1 LNHPLQTKFAYQI
14 GAVGE
19 AGLPDS
25 QLYLEALADADL
37 VHELRYDA
45 AWVIEHHFSDYYAQP
60 NPLMLLSHVAARCP
74 GLGLGTAVM
83 VLPWYNPIRFAEDI
97 AMLQTL
103 SVGELHIG
111 LGRGTARS
119 EYEAF
124 GISMESARA
133 RFAEAWELTRLALK
147 GDRFTFDGEFVKI
160 AEPIRLRPQLSKKM
174 PNFYG
179 AIGSPGSAEIM
190 ADLDL
195 PPLCLSNFPDH
206 VLQKILDNWDAKA
219 RSLGRSTNV
228 VKPLAIKCFVGETDK
243 QAREEALEY
252 LPDFFRL
259 QVEHYETDASP
270 WDNIAG
276 YEQFSRM
283 FSTMKEMCDP
293 ANLGPFI
300 DQNLVG
306 SPETIAARIRK
317 LQGIGFNYFVITNA
331 TYGVPR
337 AVRQSTIRRFADEVI
352 PLVAEEARTPV
363 PAK

>member
-1 LNHPLQTKFAYQI
+1 LKHSLQARFAYQI

-19 AGLPDS
+19 AGSPDA
-25 QLYLEALADADL
+25 QLYKEALADA
-37 VHELRYDA
+37 ELIHRLGYDA
-45 AWVIEHHFSDYYAQP
+45 AWVIEHHFSDYYPQP
-60 NPLMLLSHVAARCP
+60 NPLLLLSHVAAKCP

-103 SVGELHIG
+103 SEGELHIG
-111 LGRGTARS
+111 MGRGTAKS

-124 GISMESARA
+124 GISMETARS
-133 RFAEAWELTRLALK
+133 RFSEAWNLTRLALK
-147 GDRFTFDGEFVKI
+147 GEPFTFDGEFVKI
-160 AEPIRLRPQLSKKM
+160 PDPIVLRPQLSKKM

-206 VLQKILDNWDAKA
+206 VLKSILARWDAKA
-219 RSLGRSTNV
+219 RLHGRSTAV
-228 VKPLAIKCFVGETDK
+228 TRPLAIKCFVGKTDK
-243 QAREEALEY
+243 QAREEALEH
-252 LPDFFRL
+252 LPNFFRL
-259 QVEHYETDASP
+259 QVKHYETDARP
-270 WDNIAG
+270 WDNVSG

-283 FSTMKEMCDP
+283 FSTLKEMCDP
-293 ANLGPFI
+293 ANLGPFL

-306 SPETIAARIRK
+306 SPETVAARIRK
-317 LQGIGFNYFVITNA
+317 LQDIGFNYFVVTNA

-337 AVRQSTIRRFADEVI
+337 SVRQSTISLFANEVI
-352 PLVAEEARTPV
+352 PRVAEDVRTLV

>member
-1 LNHPLQTKFAYQI
+1 
-14 GAVGE
+14 
-19 AGLPDS
+19 
-25 QLYLEALADADL
+25 
-37 VHELRYDA
+37 
-45 AWVIEHHFSDYYAQP
+45 
-60 NPLMLLSHVAARCP
+60 
-74 GLGLGTAVM
+74 M

-103 SVGELHIG
+103 STGELHIG
-111 LGRGTARS
+111 MGRGTAKS

-124 GISMESARA
+124 GIAMESARS
-133 RFAEAWELTRLALK
+133 RFSETWELTRLALK
-147 GDRFTFDGEFVKI
+147 GKPFSFDGEFVKI
-160 AEPIRLRPQLSKKM
+160 ANPVLLRPQLSRKM

-206 VLQKILDNWDAKA
+206 VLKSILVRWDAKA
-219 RSLGRSTNV
+219 QSHGRSTAV
-228 VKPLAIKCFVGETDK
+228 TKPLAIKCFVGKTDK
-243 QAREEALEY
+243 QAREQALEH

-259 QVEHYETDASP
+259 QVEHYQTDARP
-270 WDNIAG
+270 WDDVAG

-283 FSTMKEMCDP
+283 FATLKEMCNPD
-293 ANLGPFI
+293 NLGPFL

-306 SPETIAARIRK
+306 SPETIAARVRT

-337 AVRQSTIRRFADEVI
+337 PVRQSTIRLFAKEVM
-352 PLVAEEARTPV
+352 PLLAESARERVPV
-363 PAK
+363 Q

>member
-1 LNHPLQTKFAYQI
+1 MEHSLRARFAYQI

-19 AGLPDS
+19 AGLPDA
-25 QLYLEALADADL
+25 QLYREALADA
-37 VHELRYDA
+37 ELIHRLGYDA
-45 AWVIEHHFSDYYAQP
+45 AWVIEHHFSDYYPQP
-60 NPLMLLSHVAARCP
+60 NPLMLLSHVAAKCP

-103 SVGELHIG
+103 STGELHIG
-111 LGRGTARS
+111 IGRGTAKS

-124 GISMESARA
+124 GIPMETARE
-133 RFAEAWELTRLALK
+133 RFAETWDLTRLALK
-147 GDRFTFDGEFVKI
+147 GEPFTFDGEFTKVP
-160 AEPIRLRPQLSKKM
+160 APIRLRPQLANRS

-179 AIGSPGSAEIM
+179 AIGSPSSAELM
-190 ADLDL
+190 ADMNL

-206 VLQKILDNWDAKA
+206 VLKSILARWDERA
-219 RSLGRSTNV
+219 RLKGRSTAV
-228 VKPLAIKCFVGETDK
+228 TKPLAIKCFVAETDE
-243 QAREEALEY
+243 QARQQALTH

-259 QVEHYETDASP
+259 QVEHYETDARP

-283 FSTMKEMCDP
+283 FASLKDMCNP
-293 ANLGPFI
+293 SNLGPFI

-306 SPETIAARIRK
+306 SPGTVAARLRQ
-317 LQGIGFNYFVITNA
+317 LQDIGFNYFVLTNA

-337 AVRQSTIRRFADEVI
+337 SVRQSTIRLFANEVI
-352 PLVAEEARTPV
+352 PLLAADERV
-363 PAK
+363 PAPAT

>member
-1 LNHPLQTKFAYQI
+1 MKNSHHPRFAYQI

-19 AGLPDS
+19 AGSSDAE
-25 QLYLEALADADL
+25 LYGEALSDA
-37 VHELRYDA
+37 ELIHRLGYDA
-45 AWVIEHHFSDYYAQP
+45 AWVIEHHFSDYYPQP
-60 NPLMLLSHVAARCP
+60 NPLLLLSHVAAKCP

-103 SVGELHIG
+103 SSGELHIG
-111 LGRGTARS
+111 MGRGTAKS

-124 GISMESARA
+124 GISMETART
-133 RFAEAWELTRLALK
+133 RFSEAWELTRLALK
-147 GDRFTFDGEFVKI
+147 GDPFTFEGEFVKV
-160 AEPIRLRPQLSKKM
+160 ADPIVLRPQLEKKM

-206 VLQKILDNWDAKA
+206 VLRSILARWETKA
-219 RSLGRSTNV
+219 QSQGRTAV
-228 VKPLAIKCFVGETDK
+228 TKPLAIKCFIGRTDRD
-243 QAREEALEY
+243 AREEALAY

-259 QVEHYETDASP
+259 QVEHYETDARP
-270 WDNIAG
+270 WDNVSG
-276 YEQFSRM
+276 YEQFSKM
-283 FSTMKEMCDP
+283 FSTLKEMCNPD
-293 ANLGPFI
+293 NLGPFL

-306 SPETIAARIRK
+306 SPETVTARIRQ
-317 LQGIGFNYFVITNA
+317 LQEIGFNYFVITNA

-337 AVRQSTIRRFADEVI
+337 SVRQSTIRRFAEEVI
-352 PLVAEEARTPV
+352 PRVTESVRTPV
-363 PAK
+363 SVE

>member
-1 LNHPLQTKFAYQI
+1 MIHDLQSRFAYQI

-19 AGLPDS
+19 AGLT
-25 QLYLEALADADL
+25 DADL
-37 VHELRYDA
+37 YVEALSDAELIHKLGYDA
-45 AWVIEHHFSDYYAQP
+45 AWAIEHHFSDYYPQP
-60 NPLMLLSHVAARCP
+60 NPLLLLSHVAAKCP

-103 SVGELHIG
+103 SSGELHIG
-111 LGRGTARS
+111 MGRGTAKS
-119 EYEAF
+119 EYDAF
-124 GISMESARA
+124 GISMETART

-147 GDRFTFDGEFVKI
+147 GEPFNFDGEFVRV
-160 AEPIRLRPQLSKKM
+160 ADPILLRPKLSKET

-206 VLQKILDNWDAKA
+206 VLTSILTRWDAQA
-219 RSLGRSTNV
+219 RRRGMSTAV
-228 VKPLAIKCFVGETDK
+228 TKPLAIKCFVGETDEK
-243 QAREEALEY
+243 AREEALEY

-259 QVEHYETDASP
+259 QVEHYETDARP
-270 WDNIAG
+270 WDNVAG

-283 FSTMKEMCDP
+283 FSTLKEMCDP
-293 ANLGPFI
+293 ANLGPFLA
-300 DQNLVG
+300 QNLIG
-306 SPETIAARIRK
+306 SPETVAARVRQ
-317 LQGIGFNYFVITNA
+317 LQEIGFNYFVLTNA

-337 AVRQSTIRRFADEVI
+337 SVRQSTIRLF
-352 PLVAEEARTPV
+352 AEEVLPLLAEDARV
-363 PAK
+363 HASAK

>member
-1 LNHPLQTKFAYQI
+1 MKQSLQSRFAYQI

-19 AGLPDS
+19 AGLPDAE
-25 QLYLEALADADL
+25 LYNEALADA
-37 VHELRYDA
+37 ELIHRLGYNA
-45 AWVIEHHFSDYYAQP
+45 AWVIEHHFSDYYPQP
-60 NPLMLLSHVAARCP
+60 NPLMLLSHVAAKCP

-103 SVGELHIG
+103 STGELHIG
-111 LGRGTARS
+111 MGRGTAKS

-124 GISMESARA
+124 GISMETARS
-133 RFAEAWELTRLALK
+133 RFAESWKLTRLALK
-147 GDRFTFDGEFVKI
+147 GKPFTFNGEFAKI
-160 AEPIRLRPQLSKKM
+160 PDPILLRPQLSKKQ

-195 PPLCLSNFPDH
+195 PPLCLSNFPDK
-206 VLQKILDNWDAKA
+206 VLAKIIANWDARA
-219 RSLGRSTNV
+219 RQLGRSTNV
-228 VKPLAIKCFVGETDK
+228 TKPLAIKCYVGKTDK

-259 QVEHYETDASP
+259 QVKHYETDAHP
-270 WDNIAG
+270 WDNISG

-283 FSTMKEMCDP
+283 FSTLKEMCDP
-293 ANLGPFI
+293 ANLGPFL

-317 LQGIGFNYFVITNA
+317 LQDIGFNYFVITNA

-337 AVRQSTIRRFADEVI
+337 SVRQSTIRLFANEVMPLLDEDVR
-352 PLVAEEARTPV
+352 VPV
-363 PAK
+363 PAN